1 MEGDQRKS
9 PRSLIVE
16 RAFEW
21 SRLEDK
27 LMMAAYESVM
37 PFVWPTTE
45 AEQEGIERDACVEG
59 ERDRRGVGA

>member
-1 MEGDQRKS
+1 MEGCQRES
-9 PRSLIVE
+9 TRTLIVE

-37 PFVWPTTE
+37 PFMGSTAW
-45 AEQEGIERDACVEG
+45 A
-59 ERDRRGVGA
+59 

>member
-16 RAFEW
+16 RVFEW

-27 LMMAAYESVM
+27 LMMAAYESVI
-37 PFVWPTTE
+37 PFVWPITE
-45 AEQEGIERDACVEG
+45 TEREGIELDARVEG
-59 ERDRRGVGA
+59 ERDRRGVGV

>member
-1 MEGDQRKS
+1 MEGCQRES
-9 PRSLIVE
+9 TRTLIVE
-16 RAFEW
+16 RAFEG

-45 AEQEGIERDACVEG
+45 AEREGIERDGCVEE